1 MSDFEDI
8 LPLALGIIVA
18 IILFFGLITVIK
30 KTIQIP
36 VKKSTIDRDMS
47 LKEQQWRMD
56 DVRRRQKQLLRD
68 QKQKMRDMQRR

>member
-8 LPLALGIIVA
+8 LPIALGIIVA
-18 IILFFGLITVIK
+18 VILFFGLITALK
-30 KTIQIP
+30 KTIQVP
-36 VKKSTIDRDMS
+36 AKQSTIDRDMS
-47 LKEQQWRMD
+47 LKQQQWRMD